1 MGFLRRL
8 FGGDKKESG
17 YRDEHGIQIYVKN
30 ERCDAY
36 VHTRIDKRHD
46 LNREGNGYVWH
57 KTIVDAKC
65 FQRLQ
70 AVIHFDRNYNVTS
83 QQIDSPGKFITKEE
97 YEAGLAAQE
106 AAREAAEREAAE
118 AAEAAK
124 KEEKEEDSSGG
135 GSAGFE

>member
-8 FGGDKKESG
+8 FGGDKKENG
-17 YRDEHGIQIYVKN
+17 YRDEHGIYVYVKN

-36 VHTRIDKRHD
+36 VRTRIDKRHD
-46 LNREGNGYVWH
+46 LNREGNGYIWH

-70 AVIHFDRNYNVTS
+70 AVIHFDNNYNVTS
-83 QQIDSPGKFITKEE
+83 QQIDPPGKFITEEE

-106 AAREAAEREAAE
+106 AARRKAEAE
-118 AAEAAK
+118 AAE
-124 KEEKEEDSSGG
+124 EEEQKDRPAQAGG
-135 GSAGFE
+135 GSSGFE